1 MNEARKVATNE
12 LTLAVNKYILDN
24 TALNDGV

>member
-1 MNEARKVATNE
+1 MDEARKVATDE
-12 LTLAVNKYILDN
+12 LTLAVNRYLLDN

>member
-1 MNEARKVATNE
+1 MDEALKVANDE
-12 LTLAVNKYILDN
+12 LALAVNKYVFDN